1 VRNTGTAVAP
11 ALVALISASATSR
24 AAPFVERLRSRAAAI
39 TGEHDGVETIAL
51 SALRMIF
58 FPARSARRYRVA
70 ITFVIA
76 MR

>member
-1 VRNTGTAVAP
+1 M
-11 ALVALISASATSR
+11 VALISASATSR
-24 AAPFVERLRSRAAAI
+24 AAPFVEFVVPLRNRAAAI
-39 TGEHDGVETIAL
+39 TGEHDGVETIAV